1 MIMEHE
7 IVFDKPATQREKL
20 ITELYKS
27 AFPAAAKYVSKMG
40 GSFDDAKD
48 IFQDALVI
56 YYEKAV
62 NSELSLYNGE
72 KAYLLGIT
80 KHLWLKKF
88 RNGRNHL
95 PLDNCAES
103 LDVTDTAEDRPSAG
117 KLMLYLETAGK
128 KCMEL
133 LSGFYYHKLSMK
145 EIAGLLGYA
154 GERSATVQKYK
165 CIEKVRETVKEQSLA
180 YEDFIE

>member
-1 MIMEHE
+1 MIMVHE
-7 IVFDKPATQREKL
+7 IVFDEPAIQREKL

-27 AFPAAAKYVSKMG
+27 TFPTVAKYVSKMG

-48 IFQDALVI
+48 VFQDALVI

-62 NSELSLYNGE
+62 NDELSLHSGE
-72 KAYLLGIT
+72 KAYLLGIA
-80 KHLWLKKF
+80 KHLWFKKF
-88 RNGRNHL
+88 RDSSNNL
-95 PLDNCAES
+95 PLES
-103 LDVTDTAEDRPSAG
+103 CIEGLDITDEADEQPSTG
-117 KLMLYLETAGK
+117 KLMRYLETAGR

-133 LSGFYYHKLSMK
+133 LSAFYYHKLPMK
-145 EIAGLLGYA
+145 EVAGLFGYA

>member
-1 MIMEHE
+1 MVHE
-7 IVFDKPATQREKL
+7 IVFDGPAAQREKL
-20 ITELYKS
+20 IASLYKS
-27 AFPAAAKYVSKMG
+27 AFPAVAKYVSKMG

-48 IFQDALVI
+48 VFQDALVI

-62 NSELSLYNGE
+62 NGGLFLNTGE
-72 KAYLLGIT
+72 KAYLLGIA
-80 KHLWLKKF
+80 KHLWFKKF
-88 RNGRNHL
+88 RDGSNNL
-95 PLDNCAES
+95 PFDSCEFDIADEA
-103 LDVTDTAEDRPSAG
+103 DEQPSAN
-117 KLMLYLETAGK
+117 KLMHYLETAGK

-133 LSGFYYHKLSMK
+133 LSAFYYHKLTMK
-145 EIAGLLGYA
+145 EAASLFGYA

>member
-1 MIMEHE
+1 MTHE
-7 IVFDKPATQREKL
+7 IVFDKSAARREKL
-20 ITELYKS
+20 ITELYQS
-27 AFPAAAKYVSKMG
+27 AFPTVAKYISKMG

-62 NSELSLYNGE
+62 NSDLSLHNSE
-72 KAYLLGIT
+72 KAYLLGIA
-80 KHLWLKKF
+80 KHLWFKKF
-88 RNGRNHL
+88 KGDRHNL
-95 PLDNCAES
+95 PLDSCTKDF
-103 LDVTDTAEDRPSAG
+103 DVTDETEDQPSG
-117 KLMLYLETAGK
+117 VKLMRYLETAGK

-133 LSGFYYHKLSMK
+133 LSAFYYHKLPMK
-145 EIAGLLGYA
+145 DLADLFGYA

>member
-1 MIMEHE
+1 MIMVHE
-7 IVFDKPATQREKL
+7 IVFDEPAIQREKL

-27 AFPAAAKYVSKMG
+27 TFPTVAKYVSKMG

-48 IFQDALVI
+48 VFQDALVI

-62 NSELSLYNGE
+62 NDELSLHSGE
-72 KAYLLGIT
+72 KAYLLGIA
-80 KHLWLKKF
+80 KHLWFKKF
-88 RNGRNHL
+88 RDDSNNL
-95 PLDNCAES
+95 PLES
-103 LDVTDTAEDRPSAG
+103 CIEGFDITDEADEQPSTG
-117 KLMLYLETAGK
+117 KLMRYLETAGR

-133 LSGFYYHKLSMK
+133 LSAFYYHKLPMK
-145 EIAGLLGYA
+145 EVAGLFGYA

>member
-1 MIMEHE
+1 MAHE
-7 IVFDKPATQREKL
+7 IVFDKPAIQREKL
-20 ITELYKS
+20 ITELYKN
-27 AFPAAAKYVSKMG
+27 AFPTLAKYVSKMG

-48 IFQDALVI
+48 VFQDALVI

-62 NSELSLYNGE
+62 NGDLSQRTGE
-72 KAYLLGIT
+72 KAYLLGIA
-80 KHLWLKKF
+80 KHLWFKKF
-88 RNGRNHL
+88 RDDSNNL
-95 PLDNCAES
+95 PFDNCIEGF
-103 LDVTDTAEDRPSAG
+103 DITDEADEQPSTG
-117 KLMLYLETAGK
+117 KLMRYLETAGK

-133 LSGFYYHKLSMK
+133 LSAFYYHKLPMK
-145 EIAGLLGYA
+145 EVAGLFGYA

>member
-1 MIMEHE
+1 MAHE
-7 IVFDKPATQREKL
+7 IVFDKPAAQREKL

-27 AFPAAAKYVSKMG
+27 AFPTVAKYVSKMG

-48 IFQDALVI
+48 VFQDALVI

-62 NSELSLYNGE
+62 KGDFPLQSSE
-72 KAYLLGIT
+72 KAYLLGIA
-80 KHLWLKKF
+80 KHLWFKKF
-88 RNGRNHL
+88 KDGNNNL
-95 PLDNCAES
+95 PLDNCIEGF
-103 LDVTDTAEDRPSAG
+103 DITDEADEQPSTN
-117 KLMLYLETAGK
+117 KLMHYLETAGK

-133 LSGFYYHKLSMK
+133 LSAFYYHKLPMK
-145 EIAGLLGYA
+145 EVAGLFGYA

>member
-1 MIMEHE
+1 MTHE
-7 IVFDKPATQREKL
+7 IVFDKPAARREKL
-20 ITELYKS
+20 ITKLYQS
-27 AFPAAAKYVSKMG
+27 AFPTVAKYVSKMG

-62 NSELSLYNGE
+62 NSDLSLHNSE
-72 KAYLLGIT
+72 KAYLLGIA

-88 RNGRNHL
+88 RDDRHNL
-95 PLDNCAES
+95 PLDNCTKDF
-103 LDVTDTAEDRPSAG
+103 DVTDEAEDQPSG
-117 KLMLYLETAGK
+117 VKLMRYLETAGK

-133 LSGFYYHKLSMK
+133 LNAFYYHRLPMK
-145 EIAGLLGYA
+145 ELADLFGYA

-165 CIEKVRETVKEQSLA
+165 CIEKVREKVKEQSLA